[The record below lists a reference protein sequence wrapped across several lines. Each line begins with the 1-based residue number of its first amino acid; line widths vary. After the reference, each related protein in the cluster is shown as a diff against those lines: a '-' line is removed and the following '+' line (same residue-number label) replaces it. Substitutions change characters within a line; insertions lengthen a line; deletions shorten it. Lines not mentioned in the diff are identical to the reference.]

1 MDGLYVK
8 EVILRTDE
16 AIQQAKQRGDTN
28 IRLIVGS
35 YPSRL
40 WPLTPSLICYACLGK
55 GLHSPGGQA
64 KMKPAIEE
72 LMQKYVYYKN
82 F

>member
-8 EVILRTDE
+8 EAVSQTNE
-16 AIQQAKQRGDTN
+16 AIQQAKQRGDTD

-40 WPLTPSLICYACLGK
+40 
-55 GLHSPGGQA
+55 
-64 KMKPAIEE
+64 
-72 LMQKYVYYKN
+72 
-82 F
+82 

>member
-8 EVILRTDE
+8 EAVSQTNE
-16 AIQQAKQRGDTN
+16 AIQQAKQRGDTD

-35 YPSRL
+35 FPSRL
-40 WPLTPSLICYACLGK
+40 WPLTPSLIYYACLGK

-64 KMKPAIEE
+64 NIKPAIEE
-72 LMQKYVYYKN
+72 LVRVL
-82 F
+82 